1 MLTNLGEVEKPM
13 SAIPIIRGAISKLQ
27 DKPYQLTQLHC
38 LLCQACLMSNN
49 LKPALSLLDQDI
61 YVLGTD
67 EVRSIIVII
76 QIVDNIIIY
85 YLIIKYTAIYA
96 TDKLLIS

>member
-1 MLTNLGEVEKPM
+1 MKSMLTNLGDMEKPM
-13 SAIPIIRGAISKLQ
+13 SAIPIIRRAICKLQ
-27 DKPYQLTQLHC
+27 EKPYQLTQLHC

-67 EVRSIIVII
+67 EVS
-76 QIVDNIIIY
+76 NIIISCRY
-85 YLIIKYTAIYA
+85 N
-96 TDKLLIS
+96 LLVINCSTNK